1 MDIVFPGLRAMEN
14 IHPVVVHFPIV
25 LLPLALLFQVLA
37 LRRGN
42 NGQRIAL
49 WLLWLGTLGAL
60 AAATTGLLAEAG
72 VEHSG
77 AAHGVMVSVPLVS
90 SSALSLRLGY

>member
-1 MDIVFPGLRAMEN
+1 MDLVFPGLRAMEN

-37 LRRGN
+37 LRWGN

-60 AAATTGLLAEAG
+60 AAATTGYWPKPA
-72 VEHSG
+72 
-77 AAHGVMVSVPLVS
+77 S
-90 SSALSLRLGY
+90 STRRRHMKSWCCIRL